1 MPMLTTYLGLLK
13 RLMKALW
20 LKNIIFWGKVL
31 GILLDRVRICGFR
44 GIANIEITLPK
55 VTVLLGQN
63 NAGKTSLIKAMQLAL
78 GDYARYL
85 SDEDF
90 HINQNDRS
98 QEEIKVDIR
107 FVPFENDENTPE
119 FSEIWQQKFGD
130 QIQSSVD
137 GQQFVAIRTI
147 AKSDRVKGG
156 YLVERYHLEVWPDQ
170 NNWQNSPINKAL
182 D

>member
-1 MPMLTTYLGLLK
+1 MRMLTTYLGLLK
-13 RLMKALW
+13 RLMKRW
-20 LKNIIFWGKVL
+20 LKNVIFWGKVL

-63 NAGKTSLIKAMQLAL
+63 NAGKTSLIKAIELAL

-90 HINQNDRS
+90 YINQNDTP

-119 FSEIWQQKFGD
+119 FSKIEMKTFLLL
-130 QIQSSVD
+130 
-137 GQQFVAIRTI
+137 I
-147 AKSDRVKGG
+147 AG
-156 YLVERYHLEVWPDQ
+156 
-170 NNWQNSPINKAL
+170 
-182 D
+182 